1 MNANRKHFY
10 PLEPDDKD
18 KTYRTCNVSNVTLH
32 YNKEKKTVTI
42 SLGNSQISLRTI
54 REVYEVFKDFCRRLG
69 KTVGEATVQAW
80 IEYMQVHAS
89 ELPYQTVINIF
100 QPGSRQINVNLPEKI
115 ELKLVKRDLT
125 IIIEKLE
132 KGQGDRNFFLQ
143 RLRETLPKAIR
154 VYEKTFDPEVKEL
167 LARSEKLI

>member
-10 PLEPDDKD
+10 PLKPDDKD
-18 KTYRTCNVSNVTLH
+18 KTYRACNVSNVTLH

-80 IEYMQVHAS
+80 IEYMQAHAS

-100 QPGSRQINVNLPEKI
+100 QPGSQQINVNLPEKI

>member
-1 MNANRKHFY
+1 MNTKRKCFY
-10 PLEPDDKD
+10 PLEPANEKREHR
-18 KTYRTCNVSNVTLH
+18 KRHVNNLNLH
-32 YNKEKKTVTI
+32 YSEEKKTVTI
-42 SLGNSQISLRTI
+42 SFGNSQISLRTI
-54 REVYEVFKDFCRRLG
+54 REVYEFFKDFCRRLG

-80 IEYMQVHAS
+80 IEYIQAHAS

-100 QPGSRQINVNLPEKI
+100 QPGSQQVNVNLPEKL

-154 VYEKTFDPEVKEL
+154 VYEKTFDPEVEKL
-167 LARSEKLI
+167 LVKSEKLI